1 MQKKAGGFLLIL
13 IGIIMIAVTGFS
25 FVTTK
30 KIADLG
36 LVTINQKETHLIHWP
51 PFIGAILLVIG
62 IVLVVIDKK

>member
-1 MQKKAGGFLLIL
+1 
-13 IGIIMIAVTGFS
+13 MIAVTGFS